1 MAFTRPFPMVQT
13 ADGMDKPTSA
23 YRPVKSTEGE
33 GARLITA
40 GQWTALI
47 VLIAF
52 AITGNGACRVR
63 KTDDELGRAVKQV
76 LYDEPAVNLLQV
88 DVTVDGDTVYLSGEV
103 DLYAFKERAGQLA
116 RGVDGVTAVVNKV
129 QVQP

>member
-1 MAFTRPFPMVQT
+1 M
-13 ADGMDKPTSA
+13 
-23 YRPVKSTEGE
+23 
-33 GARLITA
+33 ITA

-52 AITGNGACRVR
+52 AITGNGACRGR
-63 KTDDELGRAVKQV
+63 KTDDELGRAVKQA

-88 DVTVDGDTVYLSGEV
+88 DVTVEGGTVYLSGEV

-116 RGVDGVTAVVNKV
+116 RGVGGVAAVVNKV